1 MPEWSGKACRNT
13 TTCRAWAGPSSR
25 KCREVPFTGAVG
37 MAEALTRP
45 YLLLMTLPGAHPASG
60 QTGYFER
67 QFGVTGAMIR
77 ATLDAALSRGGDHAD
92 VFFQHRLGSDL
103 GLEDGAVNRAYASAE
118 LGVGVRVVLGDQ
130 TGYGYTEDLSLPAL
144 LECARTAAAI
154 ASGPSRPGPVALHV
168 RRDLPDRYPLARSW
182 EDVTPG
188 EKLPL
193 LAGLEAR
200 AFAADPRVR
209 KVTVHMRDES
219 SVVLVADSAGRVVED
234 SQPMTVLSMSVLAED
249 GGRREQNGYNVAG
262 RAGFE
267 FYSPER
273 LDRVV
278 REAVARTA
286 ILFEAGSPPAGEMPV
301 VLAAGSSGI
310 LLHEAIGHGM
320 EADFN
325 RKGVSI
331 YSDKIGKPVAQPF
344 VNIVDDAT
352 IESSRGAINV
362 DDEGNAAGVTRL
374 VENGVLTTYLHDAIS
389 AKHYGVK
396 PTGNGRRESYKFA
409 PMPRMRATYML
420 PGPHARE
427 EIIAS
432 VKSGIYCDNFT
443 NGQVNIGAGDFTF
456 YVKNGYLIEDGKL
469 TRPVK
474 DINVIGN
481 GPKVLEKVDMVSNDL
496 VIDEGGWTCG
506 KDGQSV
512 PVSQGIPT
520 VRVSSITVGGQAKKA
535 APGKA

>member
-1 MPEWSGKACRNT
+1 MDGNDRFGRRRFLEL
-13 TTCRAWAGPSSR
+13 TCGGLAAASAGSLLVAAR
-25 KCREVPFTGAVG
+25 
-37 MAEALTRP
+37 AEARP
-45 YLLLMTLPGAHPASG
+45 GG
-60 QTGYFER
+60 VGYFAR
-67 QFGVTGAMIR
+67 FGVTEKLIAD
-77 ATLDAALSRGGDHAD
+77 ALAAALSRGGDLAD
-92 VFFQHRLGSDL
+92 VFFQHRIANTLV
-103 GLEDGAVNRAYASAE
+103 LEDGAVNRAFSRVE
-118 LGVGVRVVLGDQ
+118 LGVGVRVVKGDQ
-130 TGYGYTEDLSLPAL
+130 TGYGYTEDLSPAAL
-144 LECARTAAAI
+144 KECARTAAAI
-154 ASGPSRPGPVALHV
+154 ADGPARKAPRRFHVQGGLPSRYPVKTAWESV
-168 RRDLPDRYPLARSW
+168 RPAQ
-182 EDVTPG
+182 
-188 EKLPL
+188 KLPML
-193 LAGLEAR
+193 DDLNQR
-200 AFAADPRVR
+200 AFAADPRIK
-209 KVTVHMRDES
+209 KVQVYLGDEAGA
-219 SVVLVADSAGRVVED
+219 VLVADSAGRICED
-234 SQPMTVLSMSVLAED
+234 AQPMTRAVVTCVGEQD
-249 GGRREQNGYNVAG
+249 GRREQGYYNVAARSG
-262 RAGFE
+262 LE
-267 FYSPER
+267 YYSPDR
-273 LDRVV
+273 LARLVN
-278 REAVARTA
+278 EAVKRTVV
-286 ILFEAGSPPAGEMPV
+286 LFDAVPAPAGEMPV

-331 YSDKIGKPVAQPF
+331 YSDRIGKPVAKEF

-352 IESSRGAINV
+352 LEGSRGAINV

-389 AKHYGVK
+389 ARHYGVK

-432 VKSGIYCDNFT
+432 VKNGIYCDNFT
-443 NGQVNIGAGDFTF
+443 NGQVKIGAGDFTF

-535 APGKA
+535 